1 MTAHAES
8 GDVCNRDDGQAYRL
22 VVVSAGMSQASST
35 RLLAD
40 RLAAKTREA
49 LGAGRVEAGAGDLNA
64 VGVETVDLRDH
75 AHAIADAMLTG
86 FPAGGLADAVGDVVQ
101 ADGLILVTPT
111 FSASYSGLFKCFVD
125 ILDPDSLQAKP
136 VLLGATGGTE
146 RHSLMLDHAMRPLM
160 NYLRAAIIPT
170 AVYAASEDWGSTGLD
185 QRIER
190 AAGELAAVIEQRPPQ
205 NPAADG
211 FADPVP
217 FAQLLNG

>member
-1 MTAHAES
+1 MTATPSSES
-8 GDVCNRDDGQAYRL
+8 SSTGRDGTGACHL

-40 RLAAKTREA
+40 RLSDKTREA
-49 LGAGRVEAGAGDLNA
+49 LGGSMVE
-64 VGVETVDLRDH
+64 VDMVDVREH
-75 AHAIADAMLTG
+75 AHAIVDAMLTG
-86 FPAGGLADAVGDVVQ
+86 FPAGELADAIGDIAQ

-111 FSASYSGLFKCFVD
+111 FTASYSGLFKSFID

-146 RHSLMLDHAMRPLM
+146 RHSLMIDHAMRPLM
-160 NYLRAAIIPT
+160 HYLRAAIIPT
-170 AVYAASEDWGSTGLD
+170 AVYAASGDWGTTGLD
-185 QRIER
+185 ERIVR